1 MHTYLSSSCMIKY
14 DRDSEGA
21 QYLSYL
27 ILSRHIVIT
36 QVTLTLNVSDFIL
49 CEPAPVVISLMS
61 EYWISKKKY
70 FCTYC
75 DIYIADDVP
84 SRSHHENGMRHQGNK
99 ERFVKGLYKAGEK
112 KKKDDEEERRSMKTV
127 EAAAQRAYALD
138 VGAGRGGIGSS
149 SSSVPAPKATPPPPP
164 KKPSN
169 PYANYTTAEFLGY
182 KDPDAE
188 RIQAE
193 LERKRSQGV
202 AGEWE
207 LLPTHSAASAQPSG
221 PILNDTKDVKPLLDG
236 DAGVIAG
243 TKREA
248 DAAAVDDDDS
258 RGWKLR
264 KKTARLG
271 EVYDPGVIPIR
282 LKAKKEA
289 PEDSSITGSS
299 VAATSGNG
307 IVPANTTGAKPTD
320 LPKWTKVEWKK
331 PDRPSDVPS
340 IRFTEDSSAPAETTA
355 VKIENDTSI
364 TEGPNE
370 PPSLSPV
377 PKVEPVPDKLEV
389 ADNPSNEG
397 AGGSLF
403 KKRKGKP
410 STAGVGRRKRDRY

>member
-1 MHTYLSSSCMIKY
+1 
-14 DRDSEGA
+14 
-21 QYLSYL
+21 
-27 ILSRHIVIT
+27 
-36 QVTLTLNVSDFIL
+36 
-49 CEPAPVVISLMS
+49 MS
-61 EYWISKKKY
+61 EYWVSKKKY

-112 KKKDDEEERRSMKTV
+112 KKKEDEEERRSMKSV

-149 SSSVPAPKATPPPPP
+149 SSSVPTPKAPPPPPP

-169 PYANYTTAEFLGY
+169 PYVNYTTAEFLGY
-182 KDPDAE
+182 KDPDVE

-207 LLPTHSAASAQPSG
+207 LLPTHSAASAQPPG
-221 PILNDTKDVKPLLDG
+221 PISNDTKDVKPLLGD
-236 DAGVIAG
+236 DAGVAAG
-243 TKREA
+243 TKRDA

-271 EVYDPGVIPIR
+271 EVYDPDVIPIK
-282 LKAKKEA
+282 LKAKKEE
-289 PEDSSITGSS
+289 PEDSSIAGSGTG
-299 VAATSGNG
+299 GNG
-307 IVPANTTGAKPTD
+307 VVPANSMGTKPTD

-331 PDRPSDVPS
+331 PGDSNRPSDVPS
-340 IRFTEDSSAPAETTA
+340 IRSTGDSSAPAETTA
-355 VKIENDTSI
+355 VKTENDVSV
-364 TEGPNE
+364 TERPNE

-377 PKVEPVPDKLEV
+377 PKAEPVPGKLEV
-389 ADNPSNEG
+389 ADDPLIEG
-397 AGGSLF
+397 AGSSLF
-403 KKRKGKP
+403 KKRKSKP
-410 STAGVGRRKRDRY
+410 STAGVGRGKRDRY